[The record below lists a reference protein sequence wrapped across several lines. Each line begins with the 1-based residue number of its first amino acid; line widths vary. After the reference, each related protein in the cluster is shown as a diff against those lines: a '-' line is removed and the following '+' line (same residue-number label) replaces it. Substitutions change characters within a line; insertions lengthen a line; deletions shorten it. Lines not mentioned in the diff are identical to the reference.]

1 MRLSTSTCMYFNRP
15 QGVKADIRDSVRML
29 GKAGYRVLD
38 MNFHDL
44 SVFDTPFH
52 TDEWESVIRECRAI
66 ADDQGIE
73 FTQGHSHFYNFC
85 DPNAPDKEHKDELI
99 RRAIVGAS
107 ILGVKWLVIHAAT
120 DWESQTPVRDSK
132 RGTIEYL
139 KPRLELAERLG
150 VGIALENLW
159 EENIAPKRR
168 YCTTAE
174 ELVDLVDTLSESF
187 GNVGCCWDVE
197 HGAICQVDQRKAL
210 PYVGKRL
217 KATHISDYNSIR
229 NDHILPFS
237 GLTDWDEVTDGLRLA
252 GYEGDFTYE
261 CHNYTANMP
270 DAGMMTALKHSIA
283 VGEYL
288 ISLIQHK

>member
-1 MRLSTSTCMYFNRP
+1 MYFNRP
-15 QGVKADIRDSVRML
+15 GGVKADIRDSVRTL
-29 GKAGYRVLD
+29 GQAGYRVLD

-44 SVFDTPFH
+44 SMFDTPFH
-52 TDEWESVIRECRAI
+52 TDEWEAVIRECGDI
-66 ADDQGIE
+66 AREMGIV
-73 FTQGHSHFYNFC
+73 FSQGHSHFYNFC
-85 DPNAPDKEHKDELI
+85 NPCEPDREHKDELI
-99 RRAIVGAS
+99 RRGIVGAH
-107 ILGVKWLVIHAAT
+107 ILGIPWLVIHAAT
-120 DWESQTPVRDSK
+120 DFDSQTPLRDSK

-174 ELVDLVDTLSESF
+174 ELVDLVDTLREDF

-197 HGAICQVDQRKAL
+197 HGAICGIDHRKAL
-210 PYVGKRL
+210 PYVGERL

-229 NDHILPFS
+229 NDHILPYG
-237 GLTDWDEVTDGLRLA
+237 GLADWDEITEGLRLA
-252 GYEGDFTYE
+252 GYAGDFTYE
-261 CHNYTANMP
+261 CHNHTAKLP
-270 DAGMMTALKHSIA
+270 DAAIPTALRHSIA

-288 ISLIQHK
+288 ISLIQQP